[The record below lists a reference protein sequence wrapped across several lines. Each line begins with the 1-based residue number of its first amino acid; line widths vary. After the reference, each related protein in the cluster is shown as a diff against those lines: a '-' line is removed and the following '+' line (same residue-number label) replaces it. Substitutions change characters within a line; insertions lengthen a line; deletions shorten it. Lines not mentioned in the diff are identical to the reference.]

1 MGGRG
6 GSSGI
11 SSQHGAGQ
19 VVIHKQPEPNKQG
32 YRYYMT
38 GKRDVI
44 SNWDDEGNYHKQGIK
59 TQEDVRMRF
68 DTLEEAVKYAKKNKY
83 KYLSL

>member
-1 MGGRG
+1 
-6 GSSGI
+6 
-11 SSQHGAGQ
+11 
-19 VVIHKQPEPNKQG
+19 
-32 YRYYMT
+32 MT

-44 SNWDDEGNYHKQGIK
+44 TNWDVEGNYHKQGIK
-59 TQEDVRMRF
+59 TQEDVRQRF